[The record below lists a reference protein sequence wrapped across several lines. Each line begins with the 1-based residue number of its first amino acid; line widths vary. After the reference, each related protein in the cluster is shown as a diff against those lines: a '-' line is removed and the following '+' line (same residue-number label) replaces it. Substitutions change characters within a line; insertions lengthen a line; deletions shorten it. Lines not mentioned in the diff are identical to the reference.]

1 MTPPTP
7 DNRKNAAIFNSTV
20 TRFTLESAML
30 VMIVRAMMPST
41 SSMMAAPRMALP
53 EWVFSF
59 PSSFKV
65 STVMLTEVAVKMTPM
80 NIF

>member
-1 MTPPTP
+1 
-7 DNRKNAAIFNSTV
+7 
-20 TRFTLESAML
+20 ML

>member
-1 MTPPTP
+1 
-7 DNRKNAAIFNSTV
+7 
-20 TRFTLESAML
+20 ML
-30 VMIVRAMMPST
+30 VMIVRAMIPST